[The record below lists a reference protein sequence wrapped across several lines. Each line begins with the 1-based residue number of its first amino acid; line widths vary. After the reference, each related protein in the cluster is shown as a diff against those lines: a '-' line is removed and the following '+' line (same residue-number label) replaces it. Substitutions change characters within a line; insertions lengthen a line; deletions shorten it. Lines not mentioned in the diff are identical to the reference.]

1 MERAADIS
9 RTALLLSDGL
19 AKLCLPEP
27 TFEKGLAPPLHDDAP
42 DSDVGAARQKLLQ
55 ALDEFRALLT
65 EPTLLLTPELASR
78 VEPTSQACNC

>member
-1 MERAADIS
+1 MDRLTLKERAADIS
-9 RTALLLSDGL
+9 TTAIFLSDGL

-27 TFEKGLAPPLHDDAP
+27 TFEQGLTPPLQDDAP

-65 EPTLLLTPELASR
+65 EPTLLLTPELAS
-78 VEPTSQACNC
+78 